1 MNSLDCKMTA
11 VACGTWPKSLVLMMS
26 CPRFFLS
33 TITKA
38 GTNQDFPIWINV
50 PAVNKSLVNV
60 LSVEKKQPL
69 NVHNVLFS
77 TCHIIYE
84 SFSYIQVMST
94 PKLVGTLS
102 KSVNPIKFN
111 CPNKLNQKIG
121 SKWTYLSSL
130 ECCHLISVKLENE
143 EGKKKCEAS
152 WKEELSKGLSRA
164 QNADRRVCSARC
176 STRSQQRSFYSIW
189 NTKLRNELSF
199 LSVAWW
205 PACHLGNV

>member
-1 MNSLDCKMTA
+1 M
-11 VACGTWPKSLVLMMS
+11 
-26 CPRFFLS
+26 
-33 TITKA
+33 
-38 GTNQDFPIWINV
+38 
-50 PAVNKSLVNV
+50 

-143 EGKKKCEAS
+143 EGKKSAKQAGKKSFLKGFLGRKTPIGESALRVVPLAATS
-152 WKEELSKGLSRA
+152 REEPSILFGI
-164 QNADRRVCSARC
+164 
-176 STRSQQRSFYSIW
+176 RSFEM
-189 NTKLRNELSF
+189 NCLF
-199 LSVAWW
+199 F
-205 PACHLGNV
+205 P

>member
-143 EGKKKCEAS
+143 EGKKSAKQAGKKSFLKGFLGRKTPIGESALRVVPLAATSREAFI
-152 WKEELSKGLSRA
+152 LFGI
-164 QNADRRVCSARC
+164 
-176 STRSQQRSFYSIW
+176 RSFEM
-189 NTKLRNELSF
+189 NCLF
-199 LSVAWW
+199 F
-205 PACHLGNV
+205 P

>member
-1 MNSLDCKMTA
+1 M
-11 VACGTWPKSLVLMMS
+11 
-26 CPRFFLS
+26 
-33 TITKA
+33 
-38 GTNQDFPIWINV
+38 
-50 PAVNKSLVNV
+50 

-94 PKLVGTLS
+94 PKLVGKFSSLT
-102 KSVNPIKFN
+102 KSVNSIKLN

-176 STRSQQRSFYSIW
+176 STRSNQQRRTFYSIW
-189 NTKLRNELSF
+189 NTKPRNELSF
-199 LSVAWW
+199 LSVA
-205 PACHLGNV
+205 